1 MIFENAGFEIIDKFG
16 FPPTSIRQYFLK
28 FDLGSSWRYSC
39 VSFFGPD
46 MNSRIDQDEVGSLK
60 RKIDRFQDFTSPTG
74 DFGCIGYEKGTVA
87 TKFRSIFFQEKIIQV
102 KVKKVI
108 HQFQGK
114 SSVRRPS
121 TQTRTHWDVF
131 VQVNV
136 EIWKIWKIQVPEHPK
151 SIYGLLKLE
160 FIELSDN
167 KSINFYHSQLTAF
180 NVFHALDKI
189 TALAFRL
196 KTAEGVFTYSGDSG
210 LCPGLEKAADKT
222 DVFLCD
228 ASADIGDDKSKTSG
242 HLNPFQ
248 AGSLADRIGV
258 KKLWLTHY
266 SGKNSPE
273 EMIANCKS
281 AGFGGE
287 IRVLR
292 DGDRLFP
299 F

>member
-1 MIFENAGFEIIDKFG
+1 MEERTRFELIA
-16 FPPTSIRQYFLK
+16 
-28 FDLGSSWRYSC
+28 LGTGTC
-39 VSFFGPD
+39 VSGLGWEKEERWPPGYLLKGIAHKLVLLEASEGIRYRIQDAKEEYTNVSDILVSHLHPDHFNLVPFVQSIAIKQSWSRGKFKRSSLRIFGPKG
-46 MNSRIDQDEVGSLK
+46 IEV
-60 RKIDRFQDFTSPTG
+60 DF
-74 DFGCIGYEKGTVA
+74 
-87 TKFRSIFFQEKIIQV
+87 
-102 KVKKVI
+102 
-108 HQFQGK
+108 
-114 SSVRRPS
+114 
-121 TQTRTHWDVF
+121 
-131 VQVNV
+131 
-136 EIWKIWKIQVPEHPK
+136 WKIWKIQVPEHPK